1 MKLRLLLPL
10 LGLCLLLTLPVAA
23 QDTTTPISDD
33 DVNAVAHQMY
43 CPVCENVPL
52 DVCPTLACAQW
63 RAEIREQLTAGLTVE
78 QIQAD
83 FVRRYGQQVLGTPQ
97 DPALRAL
104 SLATPWIAAALA
116 LAIGVW
122 VFIRW
127 NRTPPGGSA
136 APPLDV
142 DELEAAYRTRVEQD
156 LLARR

>member
-1 MKLRLLLPL
+1 MRWLIPLLCLGLLLVFPA
-10 LGLCLLLTLPVAA
+10 AA
-23 QDTTTPISDD
+23 QDTTTPITDD
-33 DVNAVAHQMY
+33 EVNAVAHEMY

-63 RAEIREQLTAGLTVE
+63 RAEIREQLTTGRTVE
-78 QIQAD
+78 EIQAD

-104 SLATPWIAAALA
+104 SLVTPWIAAAVA
-116 LAIGVW
+116 LVVGIW

-127 NRTPPGGSA
+127 SRTPRSGTTLAQAA
-136 APPLDV
+136 APEMD
-142 DELEAAYRTRVEQD
+142 AAYRARVEQD